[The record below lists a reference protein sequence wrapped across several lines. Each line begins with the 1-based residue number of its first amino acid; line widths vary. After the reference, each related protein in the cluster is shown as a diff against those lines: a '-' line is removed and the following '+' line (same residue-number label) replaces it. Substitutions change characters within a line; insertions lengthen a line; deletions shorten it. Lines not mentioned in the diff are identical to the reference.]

1 MNKFDETF
9 ESIMEQTL
17 FSTCLNYDI
26 QRDVDLKEYDSDDI
40 QHDDSNNIEYSKQI
54 DK

>member
-17 FSTCLNYDI
+17 FSTCLNYDTQYEI
-26 QRDVDLKEYDSDDI
+26 HTKAGDSDDI
-40 QHDDSNNIEYSKQI
+40 QHEDCDTIEYSKQI